1 MFSIKTYNGQSE
13 SGVEDEENATTVSAL
28 RHEDVIKSFCTGVN
42 QPIYLVYVTQT
53 LFVFSR
59 AGKMQ
64 EGAEDFL
71 LTSVPPSFF
80 YIPDFIS
87 EAEETNLLRQIE
99 NSPTP
104 RFVQRA
110 AMSKTTSNR
119 WTQLANR
126 RLQNW
131 GGVPHPKGM
140 LAEPLPSWL
149 SPLVSRVAEV
159 EVPASDDKQQR

>member
-1 MFSIKTYNGQSE
+1 
-13 SGVEDEENATTVSAL
+13 
-28 RHEDVIKSFCTGVN
+28 
-42 QPIYLVYVTQT
+42 
-53 LFVFSR
+53 
-59 AGKMQ
+59 MQ

-71 LTSVPPSFF
+71 LTSVPPSFY

-159 EVPASDDKQQR
+159 EVPASDDKQQRIFTSGKTPNHVLVNEYLPGQGIMPHTDGPLFHPTIATVSHSKGSGGTTWTMSI

>member
-1 MFSIKTYNGQSE
+1 MLPPQLTMYISHFDYHSKIQFCHIRNQSLIFS
-13 SGVEDEENATTVSAL
+13 L
-28 RHEDVIKSFCTGVN
+28 DVLGTCLIVRD
-42 QPIYLVYVTQT
+42 T
-53 LFVFSR
+53 LFS
-59 AGKMQ
+59 
-64 EGAEDFL
+64 
-71 LTSVPPSFF
+71 LTITLPPSFY

>member
-1 MFSIKTYNGQSE
+1 MHE
-13 SGVEDEENATTVSAL
+13 GVE
-28 RHEDVIKSFCTGVN
+28 G
-42 QPIYLVYVTQT
+42 
-53 LFVFSR
+53 
-59 AGKMQ
+59 
-64 EGAEDFL
+64 FL
-71 LTSVPPSFF
+71 LTSVPPSFY

-110 AMSKTTSNR
+110 TMSKTTSNR

-159 EVPASDDKQQR
+159 EVPARNDKQQR

>member
-1 MFSIKTYNGQSE
+1 M
-13 SGVEDEENATTVSAL
+13 EDEENATIVSAL

-42 QPIYLVYVTQT
+42 QPIYLVYVAQT

-59 AGKMQ
+59 AGKMH
-64 EGAEDFL
+64 EGVEDFL
-71 LTSVPPSFF
+71 LTSVPPSFY

-110 AMSKTTSNR
+110 TMSKTSSNR

-159 EVPASDDKQQR
+159 EVPSRDDKQQR